1 MGITKSNII
10 TAIEGYQPTNNRSQL
25 IKKKSNTLLLDAYNA
40 NPTSI
45 LVALDNFSS
54 IKHSS
59 KVAIL
64 GDMFELGELCF

>member
-1 MGITKSNII
+1 MLTMPI
-10 TAIEGYQPTNNRSQL
+10 QQVL
-25 IKKKSNTLLLDAYNA
+25 
-40 NPTSI
+40 
-45 LVALDNFSS
+45 LVALDNFNS